1 MFDKLNNADW
11 KVLSFLLDNPYKE
24 FHLRGIARTLKI
36 SASSVK
42 SAADKLEKL
51 NLTKSKA
58 CANLRM
64 ISGNKEEILF
74 KHLKLS
80 KNIDFLRPLVKE
92 LLPAIAVMLYGS
104 YAKGENDE
112 NSDID
117 VVVITNKKKMN
128 IHSYKDKE
136 LQVYFFT
143 PAEWAEMKKTNS
155 AYAREVSAGILLHG
169 EQGL

>member
-24 FHLRGIARTLKI
+24 FHLRGVARTLKI

-42 SAADKLEKL
+42 TAVDKLEKL
-51 NLTKSKA
+51 NLVKSKA
-58 CANLRM
+58 YANLRM

-74 KHLKLS
+74 KHLKIS
-80 KNIDFLRPLVKE
+80 KNIDFLRPLVEE

-112 NSDID
+112 KSDID
-117 VVVITNKKKMN
+117 IVVIANRKDAKL
-128 IHSYKDKE
+128 HEYKGKE

-143 PAEWAEMKKTNS
+143 PADWAKMKKTNQ
-155 AYAREVSAGILLHG
+155 AYAKEVSGGILLHG